1 MLPRQPVEGI
11 IVCSDNLYEKNQII
25 PIKNRAFVSP
35 ETAKPA
41 DVLLETSFEDDRA
54 IVRDLMRA
62 SMQTLAPL
70 IEKEADI
77 YTVDDLKVR
86 FR

>member
-1 MLPRQPVEGI
+1 M
-11 IVCSDNLYEKNQII
+11 CSDNLYEKNQMR
-25 PIKNRAFVSP
+25 PIKNKAFISP
-35 ETAKPA
+35 EIAKQR
-41 DVLLETSFEDDRA
+41 DVLPETSREDDRA

-62 SMQTLAPL
+62 SAITLAPL

-77 YTVDDLKVR
+77 YTVDDLKIR

>member
-1 MLPRQPVEGI
+1 
-11 IVCSDNLYEKNQII
+11 VCSDNLYEKNQMTH
-25 PIKNRAFVSP
+25 IKNKAFISP
-35 ETAKPA
+35 ETAKQR
-41 DVLLETSFEDDRA
+41 DVLPETSLEDDRA
-54 IVRDLMRA
+54 IVMDLMRA
-62 SMQTLAPL
+62 SALTLAPL